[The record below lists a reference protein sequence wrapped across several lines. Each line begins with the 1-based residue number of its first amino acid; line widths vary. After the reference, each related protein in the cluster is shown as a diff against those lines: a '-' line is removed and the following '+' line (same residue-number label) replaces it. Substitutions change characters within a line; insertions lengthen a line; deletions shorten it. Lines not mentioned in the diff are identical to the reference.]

1 MNRRSFFKLV
11 GLTSISIPL
20 IGVSSVA
27 PLTSDSVRP
36 MDLFQIFSPE
46 GIKKR
51 FGADRYVSTPVFKRD
66 GITYC
71 VKTYKLHLRATH
83 EFIHTYFPT
92 NRKRMCEVQYL
103 AMKDIQHRLELNY
116 IHCVRFYDIP
126 ETPLFEL
133 KDGPCYF
140 AYVRGVG
147 FPKQL
152 FPL

>member
-11 GLTSISIPL
+11 GLTSLSVSLVGISQAD
-20 IGVSSVA
+20 SSISTLDK
-27 PLTSDSVRP
+27 PI
-36 MDLFQIFSPE
+36 DLFQIFSPE
-46 GIKKR
+46 EIKKR
-51 FGADRYVSTPVFKRD
+51 FGVDRYVSTPIFKRD

-71 VKTYKLHLRATH
+71 VKTYQLHLRATH

-92 NRKRMCEVQYL
+92 DRNRMCEVQYL
-103 AMKDIQHRLELNY
+103 AMKDIQHRLELDY
-116 IHCVRFYDIP
+116 IHCVRFFEIP
-126 ETPLFEL
+126 QNPIFDL